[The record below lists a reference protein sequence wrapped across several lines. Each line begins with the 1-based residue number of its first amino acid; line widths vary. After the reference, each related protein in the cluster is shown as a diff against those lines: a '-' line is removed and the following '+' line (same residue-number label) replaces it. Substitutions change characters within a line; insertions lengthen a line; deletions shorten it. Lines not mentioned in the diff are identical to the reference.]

1 MTVHT
6 DNIPTGSLPQQAW
19 QAVEGAR
26 VTLYIV
32 PGSPEVDHA
41 PALLHATEAL
51 LTALHKL
58 LEPKETS
65 AEERVQIY
73 LTETAPAENAP
84 LSVRPSQTER
94 DNALPTHPGSA
105 SNAIFSLPTSVSL
118 ARAITATALRR
129 WYGEPIA
136 SAAAFVEGIA
146 GLATAQAGIGP
157 AIEECD
163 QKVRAELEA
172 GRTIS
177 ITSGASAV
185 KQTDAERIDPIATSF
200 LGFLVANSGEAALR
214 RYLEAYD
221 PDRQDQAAME
231 AYRHPLAVMEE
242 EWLARLRRKVDD
254 RGLFRSFLRQIFPL
268 LKPYKWKQIEI
279 LVYLLLAAGYNV
291 VQPYAIKV
299 VIDRLT
305 AQVRQHPDA
314 AAAGPLFLN
323 TLGPFLLLLLG
334 INVVNGIVSLRRA
347 YTVNWLNQN
356 VLNTLQIR
364 MYAHLQRLGHN
375 FYIKAKIGDI
385 MARLS
390 DDLDNVQS
398 ALAQLTNK
406 ALYQSFTLIGALSAL
421 VLLTR
426 KSPTLAVPII
436 AIIPLFAVYY
446 AALRTRNKQ
455 ASRDQRRR
463 VGQAMSDVQQHLS
476 AHALIKAFGL
486 EERTIADY
494 RLRVQALQR
503 SKLRLAVLNALTD
516 LSEDATTALAQ
527 LIIFGV
533 GGYLVLRD
541 GGRGLGVGDLSALL
555 VLVKSIFSPIASLA
569 GIGQTIQQATGA
581 MERVSELF
589 EEPITI
595 SEKPNAVAL
604 APLQKEIALDH
615 VTFRY
620 GGKRAALSDVS
631 LTIPAG
637 AHVAIVGFSGGG
649 KSSTV
654 NLLMRFWDPEEGSV
668 RFDGQDLRDVT
679 LASLRGQIG
688 LVFQETFIFD
698 TTLRANIALARPDAT
713 DAEIV
718 EAAKAAQLHDF
729 IESLPAGYET
739 IPGENGASLSVGQK
753 QRIAIARVFLRNPR
767 ILILDEATSALDPK
781 TEAGILETLTRLS
794 EGRTTIS
801 VTHRLAQAVSADR
814 IYVLDSGRLV
824 EQGTHASLLQAGGLY
839 RKLYEEASGFI
850 NNAGNNNGSTTQ
862 PNTNNIPAT
871 PAPKAA

>member
-1 MTVHT
+1 MTALNT
-6 DNIPTGSLPQQAW
+6 QTGDGSSDAQTW
-19 QAVEGAR
+19 QRLEGAHI
-26 VTLYIV
+26 TLFTR
-32 PGSPEVDHA
+32 PGTPEAEHA
-41 PALLHATEAL
+41 SETLHAAETTI
-51 LTALHKL
+51 TALSKL
-58 LEPKETS
+58 LKPEGKRP
-65 AEERVQIY
+65 ADPLQIY
-73 LTETAPAENAP
+73 LTSAPVLHSASVSPVTYESERQGAEARAAGADADTIFCSHSGAP
-84 LSVRPSQTER
+84 LWRAATA
-94 DNALPTHPGSA
+94 ALLRQWFGA
-105 SNAIFSLPTSVSL
+105 QLPETSV
-118 ARAITATALRR
+118 
-129 WYGEPIA
+129 
-136 SAAAFVEGIA
+136 FVEGIA
-146 GLATAQAGIGP
+146 GLAAAKAGTGP
-157 AIEECD
+157 SPEECD
-163 QKVRAELEA
+163 GQVRTEMEA
-172 GRTIS
+172 GRLVS
-177 ITSGASAV
+177 ITAWTPLNREGENASV
-185 KQTDAERIDPIATSF
+185 ERIDPAATSF
-200 LGFLVANSGEAALR
+200 LAFLVSNSGAAALQS
-214 RYLEAYD
+214 YLQSYD

-231 AYRHPLAVMEE
+231 AYRHPLAVLEE
-242 EWLARLRRKVDD
+242 EWLARIRRGGKEEN
-254 RGLFRSFLRQIFPL
+254 LFRSFLRQIFPL
-268 LKPYKWKQIEI
+268 LKPYRWKQVEI

-299 VIDRLT
+299 FIDRLT
-305 AQVRQHPDA
+305 AEVKHNVGA
-314 AAAGPLFLN
+314 AAAGPIFLR
-323 TLGPFLLLLLG
+323 TLGPFLLLLLC

-356 VLNTLQIR
+356 VLNTLQVR

-375 FYIKAKIGDI
+375 FYIKARIGDI

-406 ALYQSFTLIGALSAL
+406 ALYQSFTLVGALSAL
-421 VLLTR
+421 FLLTR

-494 RLRVQALQR
+494 RLRIQALQK
-503 SKLRLAVLNALTD
+503 SKLRLALLNALTD

-541 GGRGLGVGDLSALL
+541 GGQGLGVGDLSALL

-589 EEPITI
+589 EEPVTI
-595 SEKPNAVAL
+595 QEKPDAVAL
-604 APLQKEIALDH
+604 APLTTDIRLEN

-620 GGKRAALSDVS
+620 GGKRPALSDVS
-631 LTIPAG
+631 LTIQAG
-637 AHVAIVGFSGGG
+637 EHVAIVGGSGGG

-654 NLLMRFWDPEEGSV
+654 NLLMRFWDPEEGRV
-668 RFDGQDLRDVT
+668 LFDGHDLRDVT
-679 LASLRGQIG
+679 LESLRSQIG
-688 LVFQETFIFD
+688 LVFQETFIFN

-713 DAEIV
+713 DAEIIA
-718 EAAKAAQLHDF
+718 AAKAAQLHDF
-729 IESLPAGYET
+729 IQTLPAGYET

-767 ILILDEATSALDPK
+767 ILILDEATSALDAK
-781 TEAGILETLTRLS
+781 TEAGILETLAQLS

-801 VTHRLAQAVSADR
+801 VTHRLTQAVHADR

-824 EQGTHASLLQAGGLY
+824 EQGNHNTLQKAGGLY
-839 RKLYEEASGFI
+839 QKLYTEATGLVAEDRPTFTS
-850 NNAGNNNGSTTQ
+850 
-862 PNTNNIPAT
+862 
-871 PAPKAA
+871 PKAA

>member
-1 MTVHT
+1 MTVSSDTTVSGFDETQKWHQT
-6 DNIPTGSLPQQAW
+6 DGTH
-19 QAVEGAR
+19 V
-26 VTLYIV
+26 VLYTA
-32 PGSPEVDHA
+32 PDSPEA
-41 PALLHATEAL
+41 AEAL
-51 LTALHKL
+51 RHAEAIVSALSKL
-58 LEPKETS
+58 LEPEGDSSGERFAVYLAANRPTAS
-65 AEERVQIY
+65 ASSLSIAAGKEERPELPHEARDGKRPVAVY
-73 LTETAPAENAP
+73 AP
-84 LSVRPSQTER
+84 
-94 DNALPTHPGSA
+94 SA
-105 SNAIFSLPTSVSL
+105 
-118 ARAITATALRR
+118 
-129 WYGEPIA
+129 GEPLVRAVTEHLLRQWFGPQI
-136 SAAAFVEGIA
+136 AAAPTFVEGISGVA
-146 GLATAQAGIGP
+146 AAQVGIGP
-157 AIEECD
+157 SLAEVD
-163 QKVRAELEA
+163 QQARVRVAEGHSLPLA
-172 GRTIS
+172 VRPHPDPTTD
-177 ITSGASAV
+177 TSPCEG
-185 KQTDAERIDPIATSF
+185 IDPLATSF
-200 LGFLVANSGEAALR
+200 LAFLIENSGAGALR
-214 RYLEAYD
+214 RYLKAYD

-242 EWLARLRRKVDD
+242 EWLSRIRRKPDD
-254 RGLFRSFLRQIFPL
+254 GSLLRSFLHQILPL

-291 VQPYAIKV
+291 VQPYAIKI

-305 AQVRQHPDA
+305 AQVRRHPGGA
-314 AAAGPLFLN
+314 EAGPIFLHI
-323 TLGPFLLLLLG
+323 LGPFILLLLG

-356 VLNTLQIR
+356 ILNTLQLR

-398 ALAQLTNK
+398 ALSQLTNK
-406 ALYQSFTLIGALSAL
+406 ALYQSFTLVGALSAL
-421 VLLTR
+421 FLLTR
-426 KSPTLAVPII
+426 KSPTLAVPIL

-446 AALRTRNKQ
+446 AALRKRNKQ
-455 ASRDQRRR
+455 ASRDQRRS
-463 VGQAMSDVQQHLS
+463 VGQAMADVQQHLS

-494 RLRVQALQR
+494 RLRIQNLQK
-503 SKLRLAVLNALTD
+503 SKLRLALLNAMTD

-533 GGYLVLRD
+533 GGYLVLKG

-569 GIGQTIQQATGA
+569 GVGQTLQQATGA

-589 EEPITI
+589 DEPVTI
-595 SEKPNAVAL
+595 SEKPDAVEL
-604 APLQKEIALDH
+604 APLSREITLEA
-615 VTFRY
+615 VSFRY
-620 GGKRAALSDVS
+620 GGERAALCDVS

-637 AHVAIVGFSGGG
+637 QHVAIVGFSGGG

-668 RFDGQDLRDVT
+668 CFDGHDLRDVT

-698 TTLRANIALARPDAT
+698 TTLRENIALARPGAT

-718 EAAKAAQLHDF
+718 AAARAAQLDSF
-729 IESLPAGYET
+729 IQTLPAGYDT

-781 TEAGILETLTRLS
+781 TEAGILETLAELTK
-794 EGRTTIS
+794 GRTTIS
-801 VTHRLAQAVSADR
+801 VTHRIAQAVSADR
-814 IYVLDSGRLV
+814 IYVLDSGKLV
-824 EQGTHASLLQAGGLY
+824 EQGTHDTLQNAGGLY
-839 RKLYEEASGFI
+839 QKLYEEASGFVTSS
-850 NNAGNNNGSTTQ
+850 AVS
-862 PNTNNIPAT
+862 AT
-871 PAPKAA
+871 ASPKAA